1 MARRPTDDLGV
12 TPPPRLNRESGA
24 FDVDAQKLWESL
36 DKMASAVNRSARHT
50 EQIPE
55 IKRKVNS
62 TGDKVVELDTKMMA
76 VTHRLTRVEDK
87 VDEGHSC
94 QKEEIISEIR
104 ENQREVSQKME
115 LDVQKGVRQS
125 GEISALRE
133 GQSTIIGDVQDI
145 KRAPQRMFYGLI
157 GIVVTVLLGAGGA
170 IWFLAELNKDVEF
183 ERTQRTQEFKRIESQ
198 IKSVGERSD
207 NTPVKLAIEELEVEI
222 EESGGQEK
230 RYDSL
235 CEGMMYH
242 ERRYMKKT
250 LMKRGRRI
258 PESCMQ

>member
-1 MARRPTDDLGV
+1 M
-12 TPPPRLNRESGA
+12 
-24 FDVDAQKLWESL
+24 
-36 DKMASAVNRSARHT
+36 
-50 EQIPE
+50 
-55 IKRKVNS
+55 
-62 TGDKVVELDTKMMA
+62 
-76 VTHRLTRVEDK
+76 
-87 VDEGHSC
+87 
-94 QKEEIISEIR
+94 
-104 ENQREVSQKME
+104 
-115 LDVQKGVRQS
+115 
-125 GEISALRE
+125 
-133 GQSTIIGDVQDI
+133 
-145 KRAPQRMFYGLI
+145 
-157 GIVVTVLLGAGGA
+157 
-170 IWFLAELNKDVEF
+170 
-183 ERTQRTQEFKRIESQ
+183 QRTQEFKRIESQ